1 MNVVVIIEVSIPPNE
16 KNLDGLKSAASRLT
30 NNINSIMVH
39 VNEHGDRFSLVT
51 SFAMKTASQY
61 KVVDDIDSEF
71 KFWTFNLQGYEDMII
86 SFPSKHPVESN
97 PQFDGDDW
105 LSSNTLKF

>member
-1 MNVVVIIEVSIPPNE
+1 MNVEVTIEVSIPPIE
-16 KNLDGLKSAASRLT
+16 KNLDSLKSAASRLT
-30 NNINSIMVH
+30 NNVKTITVEVIKK
-39 VNEHGDRFSLVT
+39 GDQFSLIT
-51 SFAMKTASQY
+51 TFTMKTAAQY

-71 KFWTFNLQGYEDMII
+71 KFWTFNLQGYEDMMI
-86 SFPSKHPVESN
+86 SFPSKRPIKSN